1 VSASTARGRAW
12 VFGDNV
18 DTDALAPGLYM
29 KRPIEELATH
39 CLETVNPNFSET
51 VAVGDFVVGG
61 RNFGMGSSREQ
72 AAQALKYLGVT
83 AVIAQSFA
91 GIFYR
96 NALNLGLPV
105 VVSQQAQHIID
116 QDQLRLDLGAGIL
129 ENLTQAKT
137 VDFEAIPPHLLTM
150 VSDGGLV
157 PHLEKRFKRTK
168 GTGSQ

>member
-1 VSASTARGRAW
+1 MSASPAQGRAW

-39 CLETVNPNFSET
+39 CLETVNPNFSESV
-51 VAVGDFVVGG
+51 VAGDFVVGG

-72 AAQALKYLGVT
+72 AAQALRYLGVT

-105 VVSQQAQHIID
+105 VVCEQARHIED

-129 ENLTQAKT
+129 ENLTQAET
-137 VDFEAIPPHLLTM
+137 LDFEAIPPHLLTM

-157 PHLEKRFKRTK
+157 PHLEKRFERTKRTE
-168 GTGSQ
+168 SP